1 MPKKCQPVSAKTKM
15 TTTLGCSR
23 ALTQPGE
30 TPFDGAIARIS
41 SVLQLSVPV
50 YVLPLLASR
59 RPGSYPPEE
68 EGTTRKEEDRR
79 MNERW
84 FHVLTD
90 ERGSQVTE
98 FGIYA
103 ALVVAGA
110 IVLLSPIGKAVVGAY
125 QQISAAL

>member
-1 MPKKCQPVSAKTKM
+1 
-15 TTTLGCSR
+15 
-23 ALTQPGE
+23 
-30 TPFDGAIARIS
+30 
-41 SVLQLSVPV
+41 
-50 YVLPLLASR
+50 
-59 RPGSYPPEE
+59 
-68 EGTTRKEEDRR
+68 

-110 IVLLSPIGKAVVGAY
+110 IVLLSPIGQAVVGAY
-125 QQISAAL
+125 KQISAAL